1 MPRSPGFYLILTV
14 GLFAACGADSPTVP
28 ESDTASAVPVDAEVE
43 WFVDRTEATG
53 LDYIHFNGMTGGFYT
68 PEMMGPG
75 VGLFDYDNDGDL
87 DVYIPQGELLGEG
100 EPLIAPP
107 EGQPL
112 TDRLFRNDLE
122 VHPDGTRTLRFTD
135 VTNASGVRSRG
146 YGIGVATGDYDN
158 DGWVDLYVTRFGPNQ
173 MFRNLGDGTFL
184 DVFCL

>member
-14 GLFAACGADSPTVP
+14 GLFAACGTDTPAVP
-28 ESDTASAVPVDAEVE
+28 ASDTASAASVDAEVE

-100 EPLIAPP
+100 EPLITPP
-107 EGQPL
+107 EGQPP
-112 TDRLFRNDLE
+112 TVPERARSASRRDADAAVYRRNQRKWAAFA
-122 VHPDGTRTLRFTD
+122 GLRYW
-135 VTNASGVRSRG
+135 RG
-146 YGIGVATGDYDN
+146 YG
-158 DGWVDLYVTRFGPNQ
+158 
-173 MFRNLGDGTFL
+173 
-184 DVFCL
+184 